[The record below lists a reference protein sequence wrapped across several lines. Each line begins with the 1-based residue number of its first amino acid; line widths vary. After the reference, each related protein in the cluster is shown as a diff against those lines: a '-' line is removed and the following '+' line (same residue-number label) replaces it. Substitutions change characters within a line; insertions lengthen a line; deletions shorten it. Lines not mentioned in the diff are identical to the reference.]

1 MAEKVAVFVLVI
13 YLIIPYIMNVS
24 SVIEQTYDLTV
35 EATMKEAEDLTD
47 EIDESSDSEGNILD
61 QAISK
66 IKGGV
71 SGLLEKGEALLNN
84 FIEAIAVMMVTS
96 CLIPVVV
103 LLFAF
108 WIIRILFGIQINA
121 PKDLPKRI
129 SSKMP
134 GGKKR
139 SVELQK
145 KGENV

>member
-1 MAEKVAVFVLVI
+1 M
-13 YLIIPYIMNVS
+13 
-24 SVIEQTYDLTV
+24 
-35 EATMKEAEDLTD
+35 
-47 EIDESSDSEGNILD
+47 
-61 QAISK
+61 
-66 IKGGV
+66 
-71 SGLLEKGEALLNN
+71 LEKGEELLNR

-96 CLIPVVV
+96 CLIPIVV

-108 WIIRILFGIQINA
+108 WIIRMLFGIQINA

-134 GGKKR
+134 VGKKR